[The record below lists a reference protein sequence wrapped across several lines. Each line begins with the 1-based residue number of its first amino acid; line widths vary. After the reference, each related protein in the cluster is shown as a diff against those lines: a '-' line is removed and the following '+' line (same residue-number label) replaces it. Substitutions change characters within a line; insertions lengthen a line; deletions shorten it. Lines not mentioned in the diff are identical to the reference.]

1 MKTPF
6 DDDTFV
12 PDEES
17 WVEPETQ
24 AELARLR
31 KVKVHEPMDEALFW
45 QILEKSRDFMYD
57 TYKQEEFLSLYL
69 DRFTLSQII
78 GFRLTTQK
86 LVFEAYNQKSWY
98 AGSILN
104 EILYDAEEFQSFLY
118 LVISRGKAVYQAFL
132 QNPDSLIDALN
143 DDLELYDFDDF
154 NSAAEMAFQGK
165 ADVDLYDII
174 NLDDYAYASKNY
186 PEIEVSWG
194 NDVEAD
200 DETTAEQLQ
209 AHCPRLYEKYWKDK
223 NNDKVELKQL
233 GKVSE
238 PMDESVFW
246 QIIEKSRDFIYD
258 TFKQEEFIALYLER
272 FSLKEIIGFRLT
284 TQKLIFG
291 AYNQKSWYAGSILNN
306 VLDDV
311 EDFEAFLC
319 LIISRGKAVYQAF
332 LQSPDS
338 LVNEFSEEMDFY
350 DFDHFNEA
358 ADTAFDLKADAE
370 LSEFIDFKNFA
381 YSSQNYPQIRVP
393 WGDEFYDTNA
403 DDQLKLYCPK
413 LYEKFWEDDEDD
425 DDDEY

>member
-1 MKTPF
+1 
-6 DDDTFV
+6 
-12 PDEES
+12 
-17 WVEPETQ
+17 
-24 AELARLR
+24 
-31 KVKVHEPMDEALFW
+31 
-45 QILEKSRDFMYD
+45 
-57 TYKQEEFLSLYL
+57 
-69 DRFTLSQII
+69 
-78 GFRLTTQK
+78 
-86 LVFEAYNQKSWY
+86 
-98 AGSILN
+98 
-104 EILYDAEEFQSFLY
+104 
-118 LVISRGKAVYQAFL
+118 
-132 QNPDSLIDALN
+132 
-143 DDLELYDFDDF
+143 
-154 NSAAEMAFQGK
+154 
-165 ADVDLYDII
+165 
-174 NLDDYAYASKNY
+174 
-186 PEIEVSWG
+186 
-194 NDVEAD
+194 
-200 DETTAEQLQ
+200 
-209 AHCPRLYEKYWKDK
+209 
-223 NNDKVELKQL
+223 VELKQL